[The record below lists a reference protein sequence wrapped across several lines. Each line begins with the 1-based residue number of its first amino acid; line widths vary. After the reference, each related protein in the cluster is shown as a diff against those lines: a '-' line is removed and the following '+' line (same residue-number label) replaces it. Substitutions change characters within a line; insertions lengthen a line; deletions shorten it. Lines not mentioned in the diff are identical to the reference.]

1 MKIVLIFLLLFC
13 TFSDCKKLK
22 PKCNCGLPTSKTRND
37 RIFRGHDALP
47 HQYPWQILM
56 EIKVKNKV
64 FQNGGVLV
72 SKKPCS
78 FPNPVTKIGSGAKS
92 DPRLDG
98 NFIFLTFRDHFRVA
112 SWWGSEE
119 LWYQKNRVHSRTC

>member
-56 EIKVKNKV
+56 EIKVKNNV

-72 SKKPCS
+72 SKRHILTNAHAFYAGTLYKKRYFLEIIHLFYTLQSVGP
-78 FPNPVTKIGSGAKS
+78 P
-92 DPRLDG
+92 
-98 NFIFLTFRDHFRVA
+98 IFKFSAYRIKMFNHVI
-112 SWWGSEE
+112 E
-119 LWYQKNRVHSRTC
+119 K

>member
-56 EIKVKNKV
+56 EIKVKNNV

-72 SKKPCS
+72 SKRHILTNAHAFYAGTLYKKVRIS
-78 FPNPVTKIGSGAKS
+78 FALKTAI
-92 DPRLDG
+92 
-98 NFIFLTFRDHFRVA
+98 
-112 SWWGSEE
+112 E
-119 LWYQKNRVHSRTC
+119 